1 MSEAPPQDIANPQ
14 MSLTTKEGWRA
25 FVDENPDPPPSLP
38 SGTVLDEDE
47 LESYREARIDYHTR
61 SVIVNTPT
69 IRGVV
74 TTGRKRIVLNRHQVS
89 ARRGLIV
96 SGSAGTGKT
105 TAITQLGKNVEQITR
120 RRNPAAVGGLPVVF
134 VTIPPAATPKMLAGE
149 FARFLGV
156 PLEHRMSQVQITNAV
171 CDLLGKLGTTLVLVD
186 EIHNLDLT
194 TRNGAEASD
203 QLKYLSE
210 RIAATFVLAGLDV
223 ETSSLFQGTRGQQI
237 AGRYTVIPSR
247 PFGHK
252 NRADKE
258 SWQALVVTME
268 DSLRLHAHRPGTL
281 VAMTDYLHERTGGLI
296 GSLSQLIREA
306 AVDAIDTGAEKITK
320 RMLDEIELD
329 HAVQKSRPD
338 RPRAKYARRPKAA

>member
-1 MSEAPPQDIANPQ
+1 MSQAPPQDIANPQ
-14 MSLTTKEGWRA
+14 ASLTTKEGWRA
-25 FVDENPDPPPSLP
+25 FVDENPEPPPSLP
-38 SGTVLDEDE
+38 SGTVLDKDE

-134 VTIPPAATPKMLAGE
+134 VTVPPAATPKMLAGE
-149 FARFLGV
+149 FARFLGI

-171 CDLLGKLGTTLVLVD
+171 CDLLGKLGTLVLVD

-237 AGRYTVIPSR
+237 AGRYAVIPSR
-247 PFGHK
+247 PFSHK

-258 SWQALVVTME
+258 HWQALVATME

-296 GSLSQLIREA
+296 GSLPQLVREA

-320 RMLDEIELD
+320 RILDAIELD
-329 HAVQKSRPD
+329 HAVQQPQPD
-338 RPRAKYARRPKAA
+338 HRRAKRARKPKAA